1 MIRICRHR
9 LPSRSFATKGAKKK
23 VAAGT
28 IVPKDAVH
36 MAKAGATAK
45 FDETIEVAVRLNLDP
60 RKPNQAVRRSIQLP
74 HGTGK
79 SVRVAVF
86 AKGDNID
93 LATEAGADVVG
104 GEELVDAILKG
115 KIDFDRCIASPDM
128 MPLVGRVARI
138 LGPKGLMPNPKL
150 GTVTPNVANAVKA
163 AKKGQI
169 QIRTEKNGIV
179 HAPIGKASFTE
190 EMLLDN
196 LKSLMMAMQ
205 DAKPTGAPKGK
216 YLMGVCMSSTM
227 GKGIRLEIDR
237 VNPASSLFMRNQK
250 D

>member
-169 QIRTEKNGIV
+169 QIRTEKKWHCACPDREGKLHRGDAARQSKIADDGNAGRETNRGSEGQISHGRV
-179 HAPIGKASFTE
+179 HVLHDGQGYPS
-190 EMLLDN
+190 
-196 LKSLMMAMQ
+196 
-205 DAKPTGAPKGK
+205 
-216 YLMGVCMSSTM
+216 
-227 GKGIRLEIDR
+227 RDR
-237 VNPASSLFMRNQK
+237 
-250 D
+250 